1 MQKMRDVLE
10 TIELDLNRKDMIVLG
25 ALLKAQ
31 SEPSAFVDFDTLR
44 EQLAKDEG
52 GKKGKDSL
60 IYRSLSWLE
69 QTGFI
74 QVDRSGH
81 RHGYNSN
88 VSMMRKFVKQ
98 QIKTRSSDLAKEIK
112 ELDAEIQMISEVNAN
127 TLAADIIALAAGT
140 KPVERPVFAQG
151 WQNIIKLLDGR
162 VYRNLK
168 KNDIIR
174 FTLEWYDRPAELEE
188 LRLDVIEEMLKKGV
202 EVRGLEHRQL
212 SKKRI
217 KRFAQNMK
225 IFLQRGYKASL
236 RLCPRQDSTYQFIGR
251 NSEGIMLVVSE
262 NPLSVTWFPRSTNPE
277 LVDNAIQSF
286 DKDYFEGSDVLALGE

>member
-140 KPVERPVFAQG
+140 RPVERPVFAQG